1 MSSVRTE
8 ELNKPNQKT
17 KEEGNKFK
25 VIGTR
30 PVRPDG
36 MDKVTGKA
44 NFGADIVLNGM
55 LYGAIHRSPHAH
67 ALIKK
72 IDISKALKLEGVKSI
87 ITHSDLAS
95 LIPTDKNANV
105 NFFDLARNVLA
116 KDKVLYDGHA
126 IGAVM
131 TISQTIANKAIA
143 Y

>member
-8 ELNKPNQKT
+8 ELNKPSQKT

-72 IDISKALKLEGVKSI
+72 
-87 ITHSDLAS
+87 
-95 LIPTDKNANV
+95 LI
-105 NFFDLARNVLA
+105 FQR
-116 KDKVLYDGHA
+116 H
-126 IGAVM
+126 
-131 TISQTIANKAIA
+131 
-143 Y
+143 